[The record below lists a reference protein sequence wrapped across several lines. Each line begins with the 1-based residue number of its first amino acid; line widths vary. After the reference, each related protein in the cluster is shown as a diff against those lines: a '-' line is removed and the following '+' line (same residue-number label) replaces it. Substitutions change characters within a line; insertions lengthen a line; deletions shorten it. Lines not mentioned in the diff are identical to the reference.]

1 MNDVAETLD
10 PLRLPLTGE
19 RLIEASAGTG
29 KTFTIAAL
37 YLRLLLG
44 LGGSA
49 AFPRPLTVEELLV
62 VTFTEAATEE
72 LRGRIRSN
80 IHELRIACLRESTDN
95 PLYARL
101 LEEIS
106 DKKQAAQWLLLAER
120 QMDEAA
126 VFTIHGFCQRMLSL
140 NAFESGMLFEQQLI
154 EDESLLRY
162 QACADFWRRHCY
174 PLPRDI
180 AQVVFDVWKGPKAL
194 LKDIDRYLQGEAP
207 VIKAPPSQEETLAS
221 RHEQILARINQVK
234 QQWCE
239 AVSELDALIESSG
252 IDRRKFNRG
261 NQAKWIEKITAWAQE
276 ETKNYQLPEALG

>member
-1 MNDVAETLD
+1 MSDVAETLD
-10 PLRLPLTGE
+10 PLRLPLQGE

-62 VTFTEAATEE
+62 VTFTEAAMAE

-80 IHELRIACLRESTDN
+80 IHELRIACLRETTDN
-95 PLYARL
+95 PLYERL
-101 LEEIS
+101 LEEID
-106 DKKQAAQWLLLAER
+106 DKAQAAQWLLLAER

-126 VFTIHGFCQRMLSL
+126 VFTIHGFCQRMLNL

-174 PLPRDI
+174 PLPREI
-180 AQVVFDVWKGPKAL
+180 AQSSLKPGKGRRRCCAILIVICKAKRRL
-194 LKDIDRYLQGEAP
+194 SKHRRPMMKRWLP
-207 VIKAPPSQEETLAS
+207 VTRKLW
-221 RHEQILARINQVK
+221 RV
-234 QQWCE
+234 
-239 AVSELDALIESSG
+239 LI
-252 IDRRKFNRG
+252 R
-261 NQAKWIEKITAWAQE
+261 
-276 ETKNYQLPEALG
+276 

>member
-276 ETKNYQLPEALG
+276 D

>member
-1 MNDVAETLD
+1 MNDAAESLD

-80 IHELRIACLRESTDN
+80 IHELRIACLRETTEN

-101 LEEIS
+101 LDEIA

-174 PLPRDI
+174 PLSRDI
-180 AQVVFDVWKGPKAL
+180 AQVVFETWKGPQAL
-194 LKDIDRYLQGEAP
+194 LRISSATCKGKRRSLKRRRQQMKRWHPDTKKSSHASTKSSSNGAIRLMSWTDCWKPRGSTDVNLTG
-207 VIKAPPSQEETLAS
+207 VIRAS
-221 RHEQILARINQVK
+221 GL
-234 QQWCE
+234 
-239 AVSELDALIESSG
+239 
-252 IDRRKFNRG
+252 RR
-261 NQAKWIEKITAWAQE
+261 
-276 ETKNYQLPEALG
+276 

>member
-1 MNDVAETLD
+1 MNDAAESLD

-80 IHELRIACLRESTDN
+80 IHELRIACLREKTDN

-101 LEEIS
+101 LDEIA
-106 DKKQAAQWLLLAER
+106 DKKQAAHWLLLAER

-180 AQVVFDVWKGPKAL
+180 AQVIFETWKGPQAL
-194 LKDIDRYLQGEAP
+194 LRDIDRYLQGEAP
-207 VIKAPPSQEETLAS
+207 VIKAPPSDDETLAS
-221 RHEQILARINQVK
+221 RHEQILTRINQIK
-234 QQWCE
+234 QQWRDS
-239 AVSELDALIESSG
+239 VDELDGLLEASG

-261 NQAKWIEKITAWAQE
+261 NR
-276 ETKNYQLPEALG
+276 G

>member
-1 MNDVAETLD
+1 M
-10 PLRLPLTGE
+10 PLIGE

-44 LGGSA
+44 LGGEA
-49 AFPRPLTVEELLV
+49 AYPRAISVEELLV

-80 IHELRIACLRESTDN
+80 IHELRIACLRGESDN
-95 PLYARL
+95 PLYSAL
-101 LEEIS
+101 LAEIA
-106 DKKQAAQWLLLAER
+106 DKDDAAKTLLLAER

-154 EDESLLRY
+154 EDESRLRY

-174 PLPRDI
+174 PPTRDI
-180 AQVVFDVWKGPKAL
+180 AAVIHDVWKGPR
-194 LKDIDRYLQGEAP
+194 D
-207 VIKAPPSQEETLAS
+207 LA
-221 RHEQILARINQVK
+221 EV
-234 QQWCE
+234 
-239 AVSELDALIESSG
+239 
-252 IDRRKFNRG
+252 
-261 NQAKWIEKITAWAQE
+261 
-276 ETKNYQLPEALG
+276 P